1 MLPPALV
8 ARIDFATLTACPGT
22 FVDEG
27 LADAHAD
34 LLFSV
39 ELAGRPALLYLLLE
53 HQSTVDRLMAF
64 RLLRYMVRIWD
75 AWLADHRDAQSLPL
89 VVPIVVHHSDT
100 GWTAAVAL
108 EEILDVATDV
118 RDALGP
124 HVPRMGFLPDDLSAQ
139 SDEALQSRAMTA
151 LGRAALWCLRDA
163 RKRGEILRKLD
174 RWAHVVGEVV
184 RSPSGAAALH
194 AVLRYIWE
202 VSEIGMDE
210 FRESV
215 LAAVGEDEEVK
226 DAMTTTAEKLRDEGR
241 LEGRLEG
248 ERAVLLRLLAKRFGD
263 LPDAVLARVDAA
275 TVDQLELWAERVLV
289 ATTLAEVLG
298 DA

>member
-1 MLPPALV
+1 M
-8 ARIDFATLTACPGT
+8 
-22 FVDEG
+22 
-27 LADAHAD
+27 
-34 LLFSV
+34 
-39 ELAGRPALLYLLLE
+39 
-53 HQSTVDRLMAF
+53 
-64 RLLRYMVRIWD
+64 
-75 AWLADHRDAQSLPL
+75 
-89 VVPIVVHHSDT
+89 
-100 GWTAAVAL
+100 
-108 EEILDVATDV
+108 
-118 RDALGP
+118 
-124 HVPRMGFLPDDLSAQ
+124 
-139 SDEALQSRAMTA
+139 
-151 LGRAALWCLRDA
+151 
-163 RKRGEILRKLD
+163 
-174 RWAHVVGEVV
+174 

-202 VSEIGMDE
+202 VCDVGMDE

-241 LEGRLEG
+241 VEGRLEG

-289 ATTLAEVLG
+289 AHSLAEVLG